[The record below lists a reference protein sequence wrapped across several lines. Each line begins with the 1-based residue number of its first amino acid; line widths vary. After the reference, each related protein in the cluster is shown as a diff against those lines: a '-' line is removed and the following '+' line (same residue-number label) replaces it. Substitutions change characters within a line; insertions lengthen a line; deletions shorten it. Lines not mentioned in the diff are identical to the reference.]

1 MSKTR
6 SRSSLTAPTSLRQ
19 PQRVCRSALTAPH
32 SSTTVNHSAP
42 KPPWL
47 KVRAPG
53 GEVYQGLKTTLRK
66 LDLHTVCEEA
76 RCPNVGE
83 CWREGT
89 ATIMLLGDTCT
100 RGCRFCAVTT
110 GNPRGAVDVREP
122 EHVARAI
129 SKLELQYVVL
139 TMVDRDDLLDGGAAH
154 VARTIERLRELR
166 PDILIEALVGDF
178 QGHMSYVETLVDSA
192 PDVFAHN
199 IEVVRRLTRTVRDVR
214 CSYDQS
220 LRVLEHAK
228 KRAPSR
234 ITKTSIMVGMGET
247 DEEVVET
254 LRDLRE
260 AGVDIVT
267 IGQYLRPTPKHHE
280 VLRFVTPATFESYA
294 QTAKDLGFV
303 YAASGPLVR
312 SSYKAAEVFIRSVLR
327 PDDSEAASRM
337 LEERMARARQEAAL
351 AAGTGSAG
359 EIAARSAANIL
370 RDAASQ
376 ASLIPATSLIRR
388 QVLRSVD
395 RSSAMPASPRGPQ
408 EPTPR
413 RQARALLVLCRALM
427 AGRCKPS

>member
-1 MSKTR
+1 VT
-6 SRSSLTAPTSLRQ
+6 
-19 PQRVCRSALTAPH
+19 
-32 SSTTVNHSAP
+32 NSAP

-53 GEVYQGLKTTLRK
+53 GDVYQGLKKTLRS

-129 SKLELQYVVL
+129 ARLELQYVVL

-154 VARTIERLRELR
+154 VGRTIERLRELR
-166 PDILIEALVGDF
+166 PDILIEALLGDF
-178 QGHMSYVETLVDSA
+178 QGHLSYVDVAVDAA

-199 IEVVRRLTRTVRDVR
+199 IEVVRRITRTVRDVR

-220 LRVLEHAK
+220 LRVLARAK
-228 KRAPSR
+228 ERAPAR
-234 ITKTSIMVGMGET
+234 VTKSSIMVGIGET
-247 DEEVVET
+247 DDEVIET
-254 LRDLRE
+254 LRDLRK

-267 IGQYLRPTPKHHE
+267 LGQYLRPTPRHHE
-280 VLRFVTPATFESYA
+280 VVRFVTPDVFEGYA
-294 QTAKDLGFV
+294 QAARELGFL

-312 SSYKAAEVFIRSVLR
+312 SSYKAAEVFVRSVLR
-327 PDDSEAASRM
+327 PGDSEGASRL
-337 LEERMARARQEAAL
+337 LEERIERARREAAL
-351 AAGTGSAG
+351 AAGAAGEGTGSAG
-359 EIAARSAANIL
+359 ELAAHSAVNIL
-370 RDAASQ
+370 REAADQ
-376 ASLIPATSLIRR
+376 AGLIPAATLVRR
-388 QVLRSVD
+388 
-395 RSSAMPASPRGPQ
+395 
-408 EPTPR
+408 
-413 RQARALLVLCRALM
+413 
-427 AGRCKPS
+427 